1 MKRIA
6 HSVNRGF
13 TTVKRDFTSVERG
26 PTSVKMTFASVKSTF
41 TSVERRNLKYAI
53 PDPVYLGNPLSN
65 EVVAT
70 SPAGRKEK
78 VELRLMPDVR
88 LAVRQ
93 NCQFVITDF
102 RRKRGQLPD
111 LN

>member
-1 MKRIA
+1 MESRLPDGSSTSMKRTA

-26 PTSVKMTFASVKSTF
+26 FSSVKMTFTSVKSTF

-53 PDPVYLGNPLSN
+53 PDPVYLGNPL
-65 EVVAT
+65 
-70 SPAGRKEK
+70 
-78 VELRLMPDVR
+78 
-88 LAVRQ
+88 
-93 NCQFVITDF
+93 TDF